1 MVRSNYG
8 FHVLQVTDRS
18 KPVDKVQIGIVAK
31 EITPSQQTINKIYND
46 ARTFANNI
54 NTVEDFEAALT
65 ANNQTKRIANLGKND
80 YQIAGIDSAIS
91 HIISTLIREAYMA
104 EKPGF
109 ILTTKE
115 KSPIFE
121 AGDKFSVVVLTGIQE
136 EGVAP
141 LNSVSAAIRTELIR
155 KKKGEIIAKEL
166 TNAISGSESLLSVA
180 QKANAEVMDATDVS
194 FSSFQVPGVGIE
206 PVLTAEVVTMKENEI
221 SKPIIGNQGVY
232 VVVVNSKTVE
242 TVTPE
247 QIEAAKRSI
256 EQTNLDTKF
265 RLILPALV
273 KNAGVVDTRYKFY

>member
-1 MVRSNYG
+1 
-8 FHVLQVTDRS
+8 
-18 KPVDKVQIGIVAK
+18 
-31 EITPSQQTINKIYND
+31 
-46 ARTFANNI
+46 
-54 NTVEDFEAALT
+54 
-65 ANNQTKRIANLGKND
+65 
-80 YQIAGIDSAIS
+80 
-91 HIISTLIREAYMA
+91 MA

-121 AGDKFSVVVLTGIQE
+121 AGDKFSVVVQTGIQE

-166 TNAISGSESLLSVA
+166 TNANSGSESLLSVA

-247 QIEAAKRSI
+247 QIEAAMRSI
-256 EQTNLDTKF
+256 ELTNLYT
-265 RLILPALV
+265 
-273 KNAGVVDTRYKFY
+273 

>member
-1 MVRSNYG
+1 MDDGSKDGFKEFIEQYHSATGLQIRAIYQQNQGPGAARNYG
-8 FHVLQVTDRS
+8 MS
-18 KPVDKVQIGIVAK
+18 KAQGAVSY
-31 EITPSQQTINKIYND
+31 TH
-46 ARTFANNI
+46 
-54 NTVEDFEAALT
+54 L
-65 ANNQTKRIANLGKND
+65 NLGKND
-80 YQIAGIDSAIS
+80 YQIAGIDNARDI
-91 HIISTLIREAYMA
+91 IREAYMA

-136 EGVAP
+136 EGIAP

-221 SKPIIGNQGVY
+221 SKPDVYKRQPGN
-232 VVVVNSKTVE
+232 
-242 TVTPE
+242 
-247 QIEAAKRSI
+247 
-256 EQTNLDTKF
+256 
-265 RLILPALV
+265 
-273 KNAGVVDTRYKFY
+273 

>member
-1 MVRSNYG
+1 MCIIKS
-8 FHVLQVTDRS
+8 
-18 KPVDKVQIGIVAK
+18 
-31 EITPSQQTINKIYND
+31 
-46 ARTFANNI
+46 
-54 NTVEDFEAALT
+54 VEDFKAALT

-80 YQIAGIDSAIS
+80 YQIAGIDNARDI
-91 HIISTLIREAYMA
+91 IREAYMA

-136 EGVAP
+136 EGIAP

-232 VVVVNSKTVE
+232 VIMVNSRTQE
-242 TVTPE
+242 EVTPE
-247 QIEAAKRSI
+247 QIA
-256 EQTNLDTKF
+256 QM
-265 RLILPALV
+265 
-273 KNAGVVDTRYKFY
+273 KNALLQSNLYRANYQAIEALIKNAEVKDTRYKFY

>member
-1 MVRSNYG
+1 M
-8 FHVLQVTDRS
+8 
-18 KPVDKVQIGIVAK
+18 
-31 EITPSQQTINKIYND
+31 
-46 ARTFANNI
+46 
-54 NTVEDFEAALT
+54 
-65 ANNQTKRIANLGKND
+65 
-80 YQIAGIDSAIS
+80 
-91 HIISTLIREAYMA
+91 
-104 EKPGF
+104 
-109 ILTTKE
+109 
-115 KSPIFE
+115 
-121 AGDKFSVVVLTGIQE
+121 VLTGIQE
-136 EGVAP
+136 EGIAP

-256 EQTNLDTKF
+256 HQVPFDSSRISEEC
-265 RLILPALV
+265 RS
-273 KNAGVVDTRYKFY
+273 G

>member
-1 MVRSNYG
+1 M
-8 FHVLQVTDRS
+8 
-18 KPVDKVQIGIVAK
+18 
-31 EITPSQQTINKIYND
+31 
-46 ARTFANNI
+46 
-54 NTVEDFEAALT
+54 
-65 ANNQTKRIANLGKND
+65 
-80 YQIAGIDSAIS
+80 
-91 HIISTLIREAYMA
+91 
-104 EKPGF
+104 
-109 ILTTKE
+109 
-115 KSPIFE
+115 
-121 AGDKFSVVVLTGIQE
+121 VLTGIQE
-136 EGVAP
+136 EGIAP

-166 TNAISGSESLLSVA
+166 ANAISGSESLLSVA

-256 EQTNLDTKF
+256 EQTNLYTKF